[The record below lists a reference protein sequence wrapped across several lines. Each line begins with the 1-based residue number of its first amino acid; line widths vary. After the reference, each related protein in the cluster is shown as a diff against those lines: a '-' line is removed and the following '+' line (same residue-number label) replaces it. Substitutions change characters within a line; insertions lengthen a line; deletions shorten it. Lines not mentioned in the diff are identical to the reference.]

1 VKSLKIAWSDVMS
14 DLQPCALRARQ
25 LLILANAC
33 EQEDERSAYY
43 AMAEAYL
50 EELDAAES
58 MAALQDA

>member
-1 VKSLKIAWSDVMS
+1 MS